1 MHLSDAPDFIGCVF
15 KGISAASYFKS
26 LTPDNV
32 RNYTGLADTIKGTK
46 GVLSPLLNDCLQ
58 GVDDI
63 LNKID

>member
-46 GVLSPLLNDCLQ
+46 GVLSPLLNDCL
-58 GVDDI
+58 
-63 LNKID
+63 